1 MRNRGGSAARAFA
14 CQALARVVLPSSI
27 DLERK
32 VGCNSQTMA
41 KDSDDKELPEERT
54 VVDRGLSELLMNI
67 KPEDLPTEEAKSDP
81 STPWQGDAHGA
92 GTRVLGKPKS
102 EDVEINDD
110 SLASNDWSLHGGH
123 EEVTGLWERSWES
136 DQRSEEATG
145 VHRDFVSEETRSRP
159 HLPKAWLV
167 MTQGPLVGERF
178 EIPEGESRIGR
189 ATHCDWVIEAS
200 SISRKHATLE
210 LLNDG
215 CWIRDEGANNGTF
228 VDGERIR
235 RRRLTQGKVVRLG
248 EIELRFES
256 DDPLFA
262 SREETSR
269 KVAMT
274 RRHDVGFR
282 RWWGRPNS
290 ARWTGLLVGLFV
302 LTGSIWGGFWLMRYQ
317 GDAKRERVEIA
328 HDYYRSGVTAF
339 LARDWDG
346 ARENFVL
353 LQAYDPKHNRAEV
366 YRRAIERERKVESA
380 LEEIRAARDRGDLAH
395 GMALLREL
403 PDSVLFEQD
412 VGGLRRALDAEIDS
426 RIDRSRADAQAGK
439 WRSVEESAGILLAAR
454 PNDGFLMA
462 LRSHARS
469 LAPPSSKTNDRTA
482 NQASSTR
489 SAAGRAEHERGS
501 ARELYAEGDLD
512 AALDFVRLNPDPDL
526 AENLRRF
533 ASCRKQ
539 MEAEPSA
546 ETAEALVRVLEQCAA
561 LDAALSGERP
571 SVYGRALGKRH
582 SQALYV
588 LGLNALSREDPQ
600 KAYTF
605 FRRANEIAPHTSA
618 KLQLESLARRAETM
632 WLRGRELARKLP
644 REAEKLFREALGL
657 VTPQSEL
664 AVSLRRALDD
674 ITPKRK

>member
-1 MRNRGGSAARAFA
+1 MS
-14 CQALARVVLPSSI
+14 
-27 DLERK
+27 
-32 VGCNSQTMA
+32 

-67 KPEDLPTEEAKSDP
+67 KPEDLPTEDAKPES
-81 STPWQGDAHGA
+81 STPWLREAHGA

-102 EDVEINDD
+102 EEVDTMDD
-110 SLASNDWSLHGGH
+110 PSRASDWSLHGGH

-136 DQRSEEATG
+136 EEKAEETRG
-145 VHRDFVSEETRSRP
+145 VNHDIVSEETRSRSL
-159 HLPKAWLV
+159 LPKAWLV
-167 MTQGPLVGERF
+167 MTQGPLIGERF
-178 EIPEGESRIGR
+178 EIPEGGSRIGR

-210 LLNDG
+210 LLSDG

-235 RRRLTQGKVVRLG
+235 RRRLSNGQHVRLG

-256 DDPLFA
+256 NDPLF
-262 SREETSR
+262 SNREETSR

-274 RRHDVGFR
+274 RRHDIGFR

-339 LARDWDG
+339 LARDWDS
-346 ARENFVL
+346 ARESFVL
-353 LQAYDPKHNRAEV
+353 LKAYDPKHIRAEV
-366 YRRAIERERKVESA
+366 YRLAIERERKVESA
-380 LEEIRAARDRGDLAH
+380 LEEIRGARDRGDLAH

-403 PDSVLFEQD
+403 PDTVLFEQD

-426 RIDRSRADAQAGK
+426 RIARSRADAKAGK
-439 WRSVEESAGILLAAR
+439 WRLVEENAGVLLAAR

-469 LAPPSSKTNDRTA
+469 LAPPSTGSNGP
-482 NQASSTR
+482 STSQGALR
-489 SAAGRAEHERGS
+489 SGVAPVEQERGS
-501 ARELYAEGDLD
+501 ARELYAEGNLD
-512 AALDFVRLNPDPDL
+512 AALDFVRLNPDPAL
-526 AENLRRF
+526 ADNLRRF
-533 ASCRKQ
+533 ESCRKD
-539 MEAEPSA
+539 MEVEPSA
-546 ETAEALVRVLEQCAA
+546 ANAAELVRVFERCAA
-561 LDAALSGERP
+561 LDAALSEERP
-571 SVYGRALGKRH
+571 SVYGRLLGKRH
-582 SQALYV
+582 SQALYI
-588 LGLNALSREDPQ
+588 LGLSALSKEDPQ

-605 FRRANEIAPHTSA
+605 FRRANDVAPHTSA
-618 KLQLESLARRAETM
+618 KLQLDSLARRAETM
-632 WLRGRELARKLP
+632 WLRGRELLRERP

-657 VTPQSEL
+657 VAPQSEL
-664 AVSLRRALDD
+664 AVSLRSALDKAS
-674 ITPKRK
+674 PKRK

>member
-1 MRNRGGSAARAFA
+1 M
-14 CQALARVVLPSSI
+14 
-27 DLERK
+27 
-32 VGCNSQTMA
+32 
-41 KDSDDKELPEERT
+41 
-54 VVDRGLSELLMNI
+54 DRGLSELLMKI
-67 KPEDLPTEEAKSDP
+67 KPEDLPAEAVKPNDP

-102 EDVEINDD
+102 EDVEAVGEK
-110 SLASNDWSLHGGH
+110 SASNDWSLHGGH
-123 EEVTGLWERSWES
+123 EEVTGLWERSWEPEKS
-136 DQRSEEATG
+136 SEDATG
-145 VHRDFVSEETRSRP
+145 VHADMVQEKTRSHPRP
-159 HLPKAWLV
+159 PKAWLV
-167 MTQGPLVGERF
+167 MIQGPLAGERF

-210 LLNDG
+210 LLSDG

-228 VDGERIR
+228 VEGERIR
-235 RRRLTQGKVVRLG
+235 RRRLTHGKVVRLG

-256 DDPLFA
+256 DDPLLA
-262 SREETSR
+262 TREETSR

-274 RRHDVGFR
+274 RRHDIGFR

-302 LTGSIWGGFWLMRYQ
+302 VAGSIWGGFWLMRYQ

-328 HDYYRSGVTAF
+328 HDYYRSGVSAF
-339 LARDWDG
+339 LARDWDS

-353 LQAYDPKHNRAEV
+353 LQAYNPKHIRAEV
-366 YRRAIERERKVESA
+366 YRRAIERERKVENA

-403 PDSVLFEQD
+403 PETVLFEQD

-439 WRSVEESAGILLAAR
+439 WRLVEENAGILLAAR

-462 LRSHARS
+462 LRSHAKTLAISTTTSNVPSVDKDSLRS
-469 LAPPSSKTNDRTA
+469 E
-482 NQASSTR
+482 
-489 SAAGRAEHERGS
+489 AGKFKQERGS
-501 ARELYAEGDLD
+501 ARQLYAEGDLD
-512 AALDFVRLNPDPDL
+512 AALDFVRLNPDPAL
-526 AENLRRF
+526 AESLRRF
-533 ASCRKQ
+533 ASCRQ
-539 MEAEPSA
+539 DMESEPST
-546 ETAEALVRVLEQCAA
+546 ETAAALLRVLERCAA

-571 SVYGRALGKRH
+571 SFYGRALGKRQ

-588 LGLNALSREDPQ
+588 LGLNALSKEDPQ

-605 FRRANEIAPHTSA
+605 FKRANEIAPHTSA
-618 KLQLESLARRAETM
+618 KLQLESLGRRAETM
-632 WLRGRELARKLP
+632 WLRGRELVRKQP

-657 VTPQSEL
+657 VSPQSEL
-664 AVSLRRALDD
+664 AVSLRSALDKL
-674 ITPKRK
+674 TPKHR